1 MISKILKEHGYV
13 SAVTA
18 AATGTA
24 ALTGLTV
31 ANKCLENPS
40 KVGYLSQIHGGCW
53 KDIITIVTPLVAFV
67 TISKLVSNVSLSK
80 TE

>member
-1 MISKILKEHGYV
+1 MISQILKEHGYV

-31 ANKCLENPS
+31 ANKCLENS
-40 KVGYLSQIHGGCW
+40 NKVGYFGQIRGDCW
-53 KDIITIVTPLVAFV
+53 KDIICIITPIVAFA
-67 TISKLVSNVSLSK
+67 TISKLVSNVSLTK

>member
-1 MISKILKEHGYV
+1 MISQILKEHGYV

-31 ANKCLENPS
+31 ANKCLENS
-40 KVGYLSQIHGGCW
+40 NKVGYLGQIKGDCW
-53 KDIITIVTPLVAFV
+53 KDII
-67 TISKLVSNVSLSK
+67 
-80 TE
+80 

>member
-1 MISKILKEHGYV
+1 MISQILKEHGYV
-13 SAVTA
+13 SALTA

-40 KVGYLSQIHGGCW
+40 KTGYFGQIKGNCW
-53 KDIITIVTPLVAFV
+53 KDIICVITPVVTFM
-67 TISKLVSNVSLSK
+67 TISKFLSNVSLSK

>member
-24 ALTGLTV
+24 ALTGLTL

-40 KVGYLSQIHGGCW
+40 KVGYFGQIHGGCW
-53 KDIITIVTPLVAFV
+53 KDIISVITPLVAFA

>member
-1 MISKILKEHGYV
+1 MISEILKEHGYV

-40 KVGYLSQIHGGCW
+40 KVGYFGQIANSGW
-53 KDIITIVTPLVAFV
+53 KDIICVITPLVALA
-67 TISKLVSNVSLSK
+67 TISKLVTNVSLSK
-80 TE
+80 RE